1 LETNSDSKEVLQIST
16 DLKCGQRIQDQ
27 SKPITNRNLITQP
40 PPPSHHSANNHH
52 RNQIP
57 ATPNLNTAITT
68 STTPVQ

>member
-1 LETNSDSKEVLQIST
+1 MIKSN
-16 DLKCGQRIQDQ
+16 Q
-27 SKPITNRNLITQP
+27 SRYINRNLITQP